1 MLITA
6 IIPSNVASRITLD
19 EYQNKGKTYKEKHSK
34 KSDIVL
40 LVDRGNVWKLAN
52 NIYLENLS
60 VPFKIRKKES
70 FVKRVREFQ
79 YSYEYSIHFG
89 WETRMQA
96 TFSGCRH
103 DYRQISSWRDR
114 SRKPVTG
121 LICPNCHWCQT
132 TRRLIT
138 RVGFSSGSLS
148 MYILRWFSTGFA
160 VFVDDTLTTFYPV
173 FTMGCILLYT
183 FMKSR
188 ESI

>member
-89 WETRMQA
+89 
-96 TFSGCRH
+96 
-103 DYRQISSWRDR
+103 
-114 SRKPVTG
+114 
-121 LICPNCHWCQT
+121 
-132 TRRLIT
+132 
-138 RVGFSSGSLS
+138 
-148 MYILRWFSTGFA
+148 
-160 VFVDDTLTTFYPV
+160 
-173 FTMGCILLYT
+173 
-183 FMKSR
+183 
-188 ESI
+188 